1 MKLKSIHV
9 FFIVFV
15 LIFSQ
20 QSQAKWHTYLQ
31 KKDFLIEYQK
41 LENSKFTEIN
51 ASIKIGGNIDDFF
64 TILTNP
70 EFAPMWLDKV
80 ISSELLTTL
89 DDGSAVVLTLFES
102 FGPVQSR
109 EMLVKSKV
117 IEKTPDLLQINITGY
132 NEYLPENKNRTR
144 VKKVNVIW
152 QAQKLDNNNIKVTY
166 RGSFD
171 PAGSL
176 PAWLSNEFA
185 LTSLENSFNKLRKLK
200 PINK

>member
-1 MKLKSIHV
+1 MKSYLVNILLLM
-9 FFIVFV
+9 FILLFT
-15 LIFSQ
+15 Q
-20 QSQAKWHTYLQ
+20 QCQAEWQSYLNE
-31 KKDFLIEYQK
+31 KDFLIEYQK

-64 TILTNP
+64 NILTSP
-70 EFAPMWLDKV
+70 KLAPIWLDKV

-117 IEKTPDLLQINITGY
+117 IKKTTDSLQINISGY
-132 NEYLPENKNRTR
+132 NEYLPKNKNKIR
-144 VKKVNVIW
+144 VKKVKVVW
-152 QAQKLDNNNIKVTY
+152 RAQKLHNNNIKVSY

-185 LTSLENSFNKLRKLK
+185 LHSLENSFKKLRKLK
-200 PINK
+200 PVNK

>member
-1 MKLKSIHV
+1 MNLTGKHC
-9 FFIVFV
+9 FFLIFV
-15 LIFSQ
+15 LLFSQ
-20 QSQAKWHTYLQ
+20 QCQAKWQTYLNDN
-31 KKDFLIEYQK
+31 DFLIEYQK

-51 ASIKIGGNIDDFF
+51 ASIKIGGSIDEFF
-64 TILTNP
+64 TILTDP
-70 EFAPMWLDKV
+70 KLAPIWLDKV

-89 DDGSAVVLTLFES
+89 DDDSAVVLTLFES

-117 IEKTPDLLQINITGY
+117 IEKTADSLIIKITGY
-132 NEYLPENKNRTR
+132 NEYLPKNKNKIR
-144 VKKVNVIW
+144 VKKVNVLW
-152 QAQKLDNNNIKVTY
+152 QAQRLDDNNIKVSY

-185 LTSLENSFNKLRKLK
+185 LHSLENSFKKLRKLK